1 MLNVELIKQLLIDA
15 IALSVIT
22 CAFIQET
29 KKMFKTSKYITLYS
43 FVVNMA
49 LGIAFCLSFTDVN
62 IYLSPWVGLFSFI
75 GADTL
80 YKSLEGKLTSHKD
93 IVKEEI
99 EEIPRGDK

>member
-1 MLNVELIKQLLIDA
+1 MDFDLIKQLLI
-15 IALSVIT
+15 IAMAVSVIA
-22 CAFIQET
+22 CAFIQKT
-29 KKMFKTSKYITLYS
+29 KGMFKSSKLIAVYG
-43 FVVNMA
+43 FVVNMI
-49 LGIAFCLSFTDVN
+49 LGLTFCLSFTDIK
-62 IYLSPWVGLFSFI
+62 IYEGLWVGLFSFI

>member
-29 KKMFKTSKYITLYS
+29 KKIFKASKCIPIYS
-43 FVVNMA
+43 FVVNIA
-49 LGIAFCLSFTDVN
+49 LGIAFCLSFTDVD
-62 IYLSPWVGLFSFI
+62 IYLSFWVGLFSFI

-80 YKSLEGKLTSHKD
+80 YKSFEGKLKSHKEITD
-93 IVKEEI
+93 EKI
-99 EEIPRGDK
+99 EEIPRGDE